1 MIFSSSCE
9 KYLFINSIWM
19 YPPNMWKRVGC
30 IPLAAMAALT
40 LASCTGAKRD
50 AVVQPESEQ
59 VVGEGLKDLYMA
71 CSAAA
76 PQSAAQQKIVLRMA
90 QQASN
95 GRELLL
101 AMRAAVGVFPAG
113 ADGNTSPA
121 ELHVCSLVT
130 AKMMRF
136 ATLDQL
142 IEYSMQYPVA
152 PESSRP
158 YVQRMFQLG
167 GQNGDPRIWYRIKLA
182 ASRLRVGDLAAEAQA
197 KGDQL
202 KEK

>member
-1 MIFSSSCE
+1 
-9 KYLFINSIWM
+9 
-19 YPPNMWKRVGC
+19 MWKLVGC
-30 IPLAAMAALT
+30 IPLAAMAALA
-40 LASCTGAKRD
+40 LVSCTGAKQD
-50 AVVQPESEQ
+50 AVAKPESEQ

-76 PQSAAQQKIVLRMA
+76 PQSAAQQKIVLQMA
-90 QQASN
+90 QTASN
-95 GRELLL
+95 GKELLL

-113 ADGNTSPA
+113 AGGNRSPA

-130 AKMMRF
+130 AKMMNF

-158 YVQRMFQLG
+158 YVQRMFELG
-167 GQNGDPRIWYRIKLA
+167 SQNGDPRIWYRIKLA

>member
-1 MIFSSSCE
+1 
-9 KYLFINSIWM
+9 
-19 YPPNMWKRVGC
+19 MWKLFGC
-30 IPLAAMAALT
+30 IPLAVIAALT
-40 LASCTGAKRD
+40 LASCTGEKQD

-76 PQSAAQQKIVLRMA
+76 PQSEAQQKIVLQMA
-90 QQASN
+90 QKASN
-95 GRELLL
+95 GKELLL
-101 AMRAAVGVFPAG
+101 TMRAAMGVFPAG
-113 ADGNTSPA
+113 TGGNTSPA

-130 AKMMRF
+130 AKMMRV

-142 IEYSMQYPVA
+142 IEYSMQYAVA

-167 GQNGDPRIWYRIKLA
+167 GQNADPRIWYRIKLA

-202 KEK
+202 KNK